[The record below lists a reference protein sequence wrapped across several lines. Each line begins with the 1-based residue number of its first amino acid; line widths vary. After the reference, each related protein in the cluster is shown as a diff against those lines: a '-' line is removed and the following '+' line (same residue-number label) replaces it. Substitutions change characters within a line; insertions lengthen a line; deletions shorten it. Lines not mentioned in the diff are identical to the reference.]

1 MTPKLPVVS
10 GKEAIRVLKKLGY
23 EVIRQ
28 KGSHVRLYP
37 PANSNRKPT
46 TVPLHD
52 ELAKGT
58 LREILSDAGITIEQ
72 LIELL

>member
-1 MTPKLPVVS
+1 VTPKLPVVS

-37 PANSNRKPT
+37 PANSTRKPT

-52 ELAKGT
+52 ELAKST
-58 LREILSDAGITIEQ
+58 LKEILRDAGITIEQ
-72 LIELL
+72 LTELL